1 MPWSIASPRY
11 CVAAD
16 AVAEGRQILSL
27 ARRRHSK
34 NDAGNDELSDA
45 EDLLAVDDTSTT
57 LRFPLDTAAL
67 LGGAFGRRCRGLVF
81 SRL

>member
-67 LGGAFGRRCRGLVF
+67 LGAFGRRCRGLVL